1 MSEKGLRQGWLLIK
15 HSKDSTD
22 QFYPII
28 YCKYPDAK
36 KFRDI
41 EKKKLSN
48 EDGWIDIIDV
58 GIYE

>member
-41 EKKKLSN
+41 EK
-48 EDGWIDIIDV
+48 
-58 GIYE
+58 